1 MNSRVGILLEIGWGG
16 GNENVGGGKLKSIK
30 IQYRGDKYNKIKWKK
45 RRKAGVL
52 DFFLSPN
59 TSARSFYDQ

>member
-1 MNSRVGILLEIGWGG
+1 MNSRVGISLEIGWGG

-45 RRKAGVL
+45 
-52 DFFLSPN
+52 
-59 TSARSFYDQ
+59 TS